1 MASKE
6 SKLSESF
13 NEFTLDVYKNLA
25 NKDNENLFMSP
36 RNVRCPWK
44 HRISDEKSIEA
55 RNIRSEIDVC
65 SFWRICQ
72 VYEKRK

>member
-1 MASKE
+1 MASKD

-36 RNVRCPWK
+36 SNVRCPWK
-44 HRISDEKSIEA
+44 HRTQMKKA
-55 RNIRSEIDVC
+55 LKLEILD
-65 SFWRICQ
+65 Q
-72 VYEKRK
+72 K